1 MRGLYRRPLIA
12 FPNILSRL
20 ETQKQFRGE
29 KPGDGGL
36 LFHPRD
42 DTLDS
47 LLLLLPL
54 PPVSISSS
62 VHEAWVVSDLSFKPL
77 LRVADC
83 SCGSRRNRETN
94 AREISESPIFQFYFY
109 FFIHYNFNFFFISKR
124 QRAKS
129 PETRPDARL
138 REKRAK
144 KKWKKCNSREEK
156 K

>member
-54 PPVSISSS
+54 PPVSISFS

-109 FFIHYNFNFFFISKR
+109 FFIHYNSNIFLLFQSDNARS
-124 QRAKS
+124 
-129 PETRPDARL
+129 RPRRVPMHA
-138 REKRAK
+138 
-144 KKWKKCNSREEK
+144 
-156 K
+156 